1 MDDWFMTTAPYAIP
15 CYKSAFFVLCQRT
28 PYPDDSPLNRPRA
41 LNSLSSLLYLHE
53 KTANRQ
59 IRRFSLLK
67 LPSLHRRLNARSKR
81 SRFITLVHAATKS
94 CTNFACASEPAYTSA
109 TARNWACE
117 PNSRSTRV
125 PVHFAAPVLR
135 SRPSKLSLA
144 ADDAF
149 HSMPMSSKFRKKS
162 LLRTPGRDVSTPCCA
177 GPALAPRTRK
187 PPTSTVISGAVK
199 VNNWALSIS
208 SASAGTL

>member
-67 LPSLHRRLNARSKR
+67 LPSLRRRLYARSKR
-81 SRFITLVHAATKS
+81 SRFIL
-94 CTNFACASEPAYTSA
+94 
-109 TARNWACE
+109 
-117 PNSRSTRV
+117 
-125 PVHFAAPVLR
+125 
-135 SRPSKLSLA
+135 
-144 ADDAF
+144 
-149 HSMPMSSKFRKKS
+149 
-162 LLRTPGRDVSTPCCA
+162 GPCCDKVVHELCLRIGA
-177 GPALAPRTRK
+177 G
-187 PPTSTVISGAVK
+187 IHFGH
-199 VNNWALSIS
+199 
-208 SASAGTL
+208 SA